1 MDYTTN
7 VLSTNGGA
15 IFELYVHGVT
25 TLVILRPS
33 TGSTVY
39 FKLKQHGPQ
48 AALVMLASFHNQLV
62 AVGKLMGK
70 DIPNFTTDTSPLSD
84 LLWSGG
90 AARITA
96 TLHETGLLPLEVVY
110 FTPQQLGG
118 MWSPYAVFLEAGY
131 DREAA
136 RAVCAP
142 IAALLTAAAR
152 EAAIVALD
160 VGLHEAARMLV
171 RQVRGGRTYMYAA
184 FLEAG
189 YDSEAAHSICAPI
202 AVLLTAAAREAAI
215 VALDVGLHEAAR
227 MLVSTLVSPSHSNR
241 DYQYINVEILGT
253 LKPFFYACSH
263 AAAAHH
269 LAERLNIKCKASSL
283 RALLKG
289 TIATACKR
297 ITRLDVKDMEK
308 AELLGETGALELAYK
323 RSPAFETVSAYQ
335 RAKHLSPSLPKKGG
349 PGLPPGWSV
358 RG

>member
-1 MDYTTN
+1 M
-7 VLSTNGGA
+7 
-15 IFELYVHGVT
+15 
-25 TLVILRPS
+25 
-33 TGSTVY
+33 
-39 FKLKQHGPQ
+39 
-48 AALVMLASFHNQLV
+48 
-62 AVGKLMGK
+62 
-70 DIPNFTTDTSPLSD
+70 
-84 LLWSGG
+84 
-90 AARITA
+90 
-96 TLHETGLLPLEVVY
+96 
-110 FTPQQLGG
+110 
-118 MWSPYAVFLEAGY
+118 
-131 DREAA
+131 
-136 RAVCAP
+136 
-142 IAALLTAAAR
+142 
-152 EAAIVALD
+152 
-160 VGLHEAARMLV
+160 
-171 RQVRGGRTYMYAA
+171 
-184 FLEAG
+184 
-189 YDSEAAHSICAPI
+189 
-202 AVLLTAAAREAAI
+202 AAREAAI